1 MFCCSLFFKVNM
13 LDLFY
18 RKFLC
23 IRYSFW
29 INKPMRCFAISF
41 LRTAMFCYPFESNL
55 SNLTVCRLANFHK
68 FEFSFSNEVIIALS
82 RLTFM
87 REAHSLDHSRDFI
100 LCLFYFIYI
109 LLNVF
114 LNILFSLNTSNIQFL
129 ENIFWNA
136 IYFYLCFVNI
146 SLKRLFLDFIVFLL
160 TCKV

>member
-1 MFCCSLFFKVNM
+1 MDWLLQSDKELKGLTDKEVKELTDSQSFDCSTQLFNFNHVFCCSLFFKVNM

-18 RKFLC
+18 RKFLW

-87 REAHSLDHSRDFI
+87 REAHSPDHSGDFI
-100 LCLFYFIYI
+100 LCLFYFILY
-109 LLNVF
+109 
-114 LNILFSLNTSNIQFL
+114 SP
-129 ENIFWNA
+129 
-136 IYFYLCFVNI
+136 
-146 SLKRLFLDFIVFLL
+146 
-160 TCKV
+160 